1 MTTGEPPG
9 QWGPEWQQGD
19 GPGIVHSDYKSGR
32 LDGSARYRP
41 GSRDCRAVH
50 TAHKIWRGRRWRGG
64 KQGKASQSLLPG
76 PAPLPLFLYLRL
88 LDVLG
93 RCGDNLGSIMHSR
106 ELLSSIEPFTRF
118 LGCPVQS
125 RVIDFLDN
133 LT

>member
-1 MTTGEPPG
+1 MW
-9 QWGPEWQQGD
+9 WGLWRTEWQRGA

-32 LDGSARYRP
+32 LDGSARYRLD
-41 GSRDCRAVH
+41 SRDCRADH

-88 LDVLG
+88 LDVLE
-93 RCGDNLGSIMHSR
+93 RCGDDLGSIMHGR
-106 ELLSSIEPFTRF
+106 ELRSSIEPFTCF